1 MKLEEMERNELVDF
15 FITRISGNEKETE
28 IAYTL
33 ALFTAYKLSNESAA
47 KYAVTELATDEL
59 IDLIETGILNQNGA
73 GYDEEEKAWGMV
85 LDSLH
90 PEKVFD
96 IITDIDYYM
105 SRYNSIMQPIEK
117 LEYTMLKIFTEIE
130 AEVNE

>member
-1 MKLEEMERNELVDF
+1 MKLEEMERNELLDF
-15 FITRISGNEKETE
+15 FITRISGHEKETE
-28 IAYTL
+28 IAYML
-33 ALFTAYKLSNESAA
+33 ALFTAYGLSDKSAA
-47 KYAVTELATDEL
+47 KHEVTELATDEL

-96 IITDIDYYM
+96 IIADIDHYM
-105 SRYNSIMQPIEK
+105 DRYNAITKPLEQ
-117 LEYTMLKIFTEIE
+117 LEYTMLKIFVESE
-130 AEVNE
+130 AV